1 MPFIDAGEMVHAEP
15 LPGWRGR
22 FFHSE
27 NVTIATYEVDV
38 DAVPI
43 HEHHHPQEEVW
54 TVTAGRIAVSIDGAE
69 GVLGPGDAAVV
80 PANTPHHARAL
91 MASRAVVVDYPL
103 RLAIPGQARPQ
114 T

>member
-1 MPFIDAGEMVHAEP
+1 MMLAEP

-27 NVTIATYEVDV
+27 NVTMASYEIDA

-54 TVTAGRIAVSIDGAE
+54 IVTSGRLALTIGDAE
-69 GVLGPGDAAVV
+69 QVLYAGDAAVV
-80 PANTPHHARAL
+80 PPDTPHHARAL
-91 MASRAVVVDYPL
+91 TASTVIIVDHPL
-103 RLAIPGQARPQ
+103 RLQIPGQTRRSS
-114 T
+114 